1 MILAHSPRR
10 GPHVLMPT
18 GGAHARSCAVWILD
32 GYHPMHPI
40 ERVALA
46 EVYTALETHPLGL
59 TQAEA
64 AARLVRHGRNT
75 ISQLAGSALWRK
87 CAANFTHLMAL
98 LLWIGGLL
106 GFLAQLPQLGIAIW
120 MVNLINGAF
129 SFWQEYKAEQATE
142 ALRRLLPVY
151 ARVVR
156 DGAEQR
162 LLAEELV
169 PGDVLLLAE
178 GDHISADC
186 RLVAEAE
193 LRVDQ
198 SALTG
203 ESHAVRKTAEALL
216 HSSPT
221 RAELANLVFAGT
233 SVASGTATAVVFAT
247 GMQSEFGKI
256 AHLTQAV
263 RSDLSPLQKEMA
275 HATRMVTMIALAVGL
290 VFFVLAVTFAG
301 VSPAES
307 AIFALGM
314 IVAFVP
320 EGLLPTVTLALAM
333 GTQRMARRQALI
345 KRLSAVETLG
355 CTTAICTDKTG
366 TLTQNAMT
374 VRELWLAG
382 RWLTVTGVGY
392 APEGQIVAQDTPL
405 RLPVAGDLRQLLV
418 AAGLCNDA
426 RVVPPH
432 TDSPSWTVLGD
443 PTEAAL
449 RVVASKAGLDLE
461 AEVQAAPRLRELPF
475 DSRRKRMSTLH
486 AMPREATCR
495 LYVKGAP
502 REVLQL
508 CRSVLRDGQED
519 ALDADLQQQILA
531 ANDDAA
537 RRGLRVLAVAQ
548 RVLGAEPPQWTAA
561 AVECEL
567 TFLGLCAM
575 MDPPRPEVA
584 EAVMKCHRAGIRLIM
599 MTGDYGLTAESM
611 ARRIGMIRGAQ
622 PRLLTGADLASM
634 DDAALQAA
642 LQEEVI
648 FARVAPEQK
657 LQVVTALQALGHVV
671 AVTGDGVND
680 APALK
685 KADIGVAMG
694 LAGTDVAKEAADLV
708 LADDNFAS
716 IVNAVEEGRAVYA
729 NIRKFVLYILTSNT
743 PEAVPFVCFALSGG
757 RIPLALTVMQI
768 LSIDL
773 GTDMVPAL
781 ALGVEPPE
789 PGMME
794 QPPRR
799 LSEHVITRA
808 LLLRAYAWLGL
819 LQSVAAMAAFYGL
832 YWMQGSWGQWLD
844 LPASGPVYRMA
855 TSMTLAAVV
864 ATQIGN
870 LFAQRTASA
879 SVFSLSPWSN
889 PWLWVGVA
897 TELSLLGLLLY
908 VPWLQRLF
916 DTAPLPP
923 ASWLVL
929 LLLTPV
935 LLVAD
940 EGRKALVRR
949 HRRKHRRGVYDL
961 APTDV

>member
-1 MILAHSPRR
+1 MR
-10 GPHVLMPT
+10 
-18 GGAHARSCAVWILD
+18 
-32 GYHPMHPI
+32 PI
-40 ERVALA
+40 ETVPRA
-46 EVYTALETHPLGL
+46 EVYTVLETQPLGL
-59 TQAEA
+59 TQTEA
-64 AARLVRHGRNT
+64 AARLARHGRNT
-75 ISQLAGSALWRK
+75 ITQLATSSLWRK
-87 CAANFTHLMAL
+87 GAANFTHLMAL
-98 LLWIGGLL
+98 LLWVGGLL
-106 GFLAQLPQLGIAIW
+106 GFLAQLPELGLAIW

-129 SFWQEYKAEQATE
+129 SFWQEYKAEQATA
-142 ALRRLLPVY
+142 ALQRLLPVY

-156 DGAEQR
+156 EGAEQR

-203 ESHAVRKTAEALL
+203 ESHAVRKTAEALR
-216 HSSPT
+216 HSSAT

-263 RSDLSPLQKEMA
+263 GSDLSPLQKEMA
-275 HATRMVTMIALAVGL
+275 HATKILTMIALAVGL
-290 VFFVLAVTFAG
+290 VFFLLAVTFAG
-301 VSPAES
+301 VSLAES

-392 APEGQIVAQDTPL
+392 APEGQIVAQETPL
-405 RLPVAGDLRQLLV
+405 PTPVGGDLRQLLL

-426 RVVPPH
+426 RVVPP
-432 TDSPSWTVLGD
+432 TPDAPAWTVLGD

-449 RVVASKAGLDLE
+449 RVVASKAGLDLD
-461 AEVQAAPRLRELPF
+461 AEVQATPRRRALPF
-475 DSRRKRMSTLH
+475 DARRKRMSTIH
-486 AMPREATCR
+486 QAPGAPPEAAH
-495 LYVKGAP
+495 LVYVKGAP
-502 REVLQL
+502 REILQL
-508 CRSVLRDGQED
+508 CCGVQRDGQEEPLTQ
-519 ALDADLQQQILA
+519 ALVQQIMA

-548 RVLGAEPPQWTAA
+548 RVLAEAPPSWTVD

-584 EAVMKCHRAGIRLIM
+584 AAVATCHQAGIRIIM
-599 MTGDYGLTAESM
+599 MTGDYGLTAESI
-611 ARRIGMIRGAQ
+611 ARRIGIIRGSQ
-622 PRLLTGADLASM
+622 PRLLTGAELTSM
-634 DDAALQAA
+634 DDATLQAA
-642 LQEEVI
+642 LQGEVI

-685 KADIGVAMG
+685 KADIGIAMG
-694 LAGTDVAKEAADLV
+694 LSGTDVAKEAADMV

-716 IVNAVEEGRAVYA
+716 IVAAVEEGRAVYA
-729 NIRKFVLYILTSNT
+729 NILKFVRYILTSNT

-768 LSIDL
+768 LAIDL

-789 PGMME
+789 PGIMD

-799 LSEHVITRA
+799 LTEHIMTRS

-819 LQSVAAMAAFYGL
+819 LQSVVAMAAFYGL
-832 YWMQGSWGQWLD
+832 YWTQGYWGQWFD
-844 LPASGPVYRMA
+844 LPASGAVYRMA

-870 LFAQRTASA
+870 LFAQRTDSA
-879 SVFSLSPWSN
+879 SVRSLSLWSN

-897 TELSLLGLLLY
+897 TEIGLLGLLLY
-908 VPWLQRLF
+908 IPWLQRLF
-916 DTAPLPP
+916 ATAPLSPGY
-923 ASWLVL
+923 WLVL

-940 EGRKALVRR
+940 EGRKALMRR
-949 HRRKHRRGVYDL
+949 RLRRQQRRGAHDL
-961 APTDV
+961 RATEA